1 MPPKRKKAREL
12 AQQYL
17 KRGDPT
23 GWFEDLYASAN
34 GDTGIIPWADL
45 APNPHLV
52 SWLDRNPTVT
62 TGGRSLS
69 VGCGFGDDAEALF
82 RRGFEVTAFDI
93 SPTVIT
99 WCAARF
105 PDTRVNYVVQD
116 LFASPPEWERRFDF
130 VLEINTLQ
138 VFPFKYRARVMKQIA
153 RFVAP
158 GGTLLVICRGR
169 EAQEPEGLMPWPL
182 VKAEFEILKA
192 CGLNEVLFEDFLD
205 EEDPPAR
212 RFRAAYGYS

>member
-12 AQQYL
+12 AQRYL
-17 KRGDPT
+17 RRGDPT

-34 GDTGIIPWADL
+34 GDAGIIPWADL

-52 SWLDRNPTVT
+52 SWLDRDPIFKP
-62 TGGRSLS
+62 GARSLS
-69 VGCGFGDDAEALF
+69 VGCGFGDDAEALS
-82 RRGFEVTAFDI
+82 RCGFGVTAFDI

-105 PDTRVNYVVQD
+105 PDTRVNYVTRD
-116 LFASPPEWERRFDF
+116 LFDPPPEWERQFDF

-138 VFPFKYRARVMKQIA
+138 VFPFKYRPRVMKQIA

-169 EAQEPEGLMPWPL
+169 EPQEHEGLMPWPL
-182 VKAEFEILKA
+182 MKKEFEVLNA
-192 CGLNEVLFEDFLD
+192 CALNEVLFEDFLD

-212 RFRAAYGYS
+212 RFRAVYRCS